1 MLLNIL
7 QIKEHE
13 CLLLFTKK
21 LQHLLKC
28 QKKVNL
34 SMCVHWSVKNSGLL
48 FDPTRDVYPLEMFT
62 TDHLFI
68 KRFGHHHQFQQW
80 NIIVMYPWCRK
91 KGHGYYNI
99 ECKGEKTKKIIIIL
113 SPDSENRIVT
123 NDIKYNVILNSKQR
137 RSIWNSNMWYN
148 ITLSFS
154 LESAFLLPVTDNC
167 GFFCILV
174 VSFLKTVLSVKYAE
188 NL

>member
-1 MLLNIL
+1 
-7 QIKEHE
+7 
-13 CLLLFTKK
+13 
-21 LQHLLKC
+21 
-28 QKKVNL
+28 
-34 SMCVHWSVKNSGLL
+34 MCVHWSVKNSGLL

-80 NIIVMYPWCRK
+80 NIIVMYPWCSK

-99 ECKGEKTKKIIIIL
+99 EFRERKLKRSSSFF
-113 SPDSENRIVT
+113 SPDSENRTVT
-123 NDIKYNVILNSKQR
+123 NNIKYNVILNSNQR
-137 RSIWNSNMWYN
+137 RSIWNSNIRYN

-154 LESAFLLPVTDNC
+154 LKSAFLLPVTDNC
-167 GFFCILV
+167 VFFGILV
-174 VSFLKTVLSVKYAE
+174 VSFFKTVLSVKYAE